1 MMVKSP
7 ESIIPP
13 DVLREYLRPEKGDA
27 IHDPYQVL
35 IDYYEIIDPSL
46 RGSSVAYLPA
56 KSTEMGKVDQTM
68 LNHIRNG
75 VWALIEL
82 NVGLVALGS
91 ANALSERE
99 LKEVIA
105 LFSVHDLH
113 KIRGRDWKEQF
124 DISQEEVLE
133 YAEAFGATKFA
144 PGLTGHDFQSVAVA
158 LHKSVGFH
166 ANLSVKFNLYRPW
179 LTVADTLASIEQPQ
193 ATPSMQQQ
201 LDRIDPSVDFYYHT
215 FQEAT
220 GILTNL
226 VHTGI
231 AGWASEK
238 GLYPLLIFEKG
249 VLYLGEADKQ
259 FELNAED
266 IKEIYRAFRA
276 ALNSS
281 HPTFS
286 DTLELQKSLE
296 TQGSKGL
303 YSIGNVFFFYSG
315 VEKIAK
321 AFAAAAVLRE
331 GENAATIEV
340 DCAGSVLTVG
350 NTEPDMQY
358 PPAQM
363 VSIPRDCITG
373 ITVDGQ
379 TVDTGDILIRCRSE
393 ERKQKKF
400 TLIPE
405 SVEIDGQKVSGKVVI
420 NGTGLMTSQ
429 VGYRAH
435 IMEDFGIDI
444 GWDSEIISYSRAI
457 SGLRMQLIEP
467 LIKIG
472 ALESDDPVLET
483 CRMFEVDAA
492 LTERLS
498 EYALAHRTGDH
509 HRVGGFWN
517 YSYAIARDLLDR
529 DIDGIQFADIRTFN
543 EKIRYLEDC
552 ITRYLQR
559 VPQEKIQELE
569 SELLYPYQE
578 KMLVWISENLN
589 FNGSMFY
596 GAFENKA
603 DKFQAY
609 CNGGG
614 ICRLSNDT
622 PYERERIPL
631 SIGVGMLGQ
640 SFSNR
645 LPVGATEPE
654 LFVSVPIVIE
664 MGLRYIGHG
673 IKGETDR
680 IYFRLI
686 PDHFYTPVL
695 SRLFS
700 QFLSIFNGDCQTNTR
715 ALALDI
721 LSRDTPRY
729 ELLVRDLVSESG
741 RKNVLRYAGY
751 GYKSL
756 HTTYDVVFSKRR
768 DNGTE
773 YWFFGSYLGLILAAA
788 TGCRVVVGENP
799 ICMSLG
805 DEFSEMVKLDAP
817 HAAVKRIFG
826 DAIPLTGLSSVI
838 DLASLVIVLGY
849 ESTKEH
855 KKDKK
860 NKMDARFPKHLQT
873 LKNKRFPGSSLLK
886 EIWRKYEN
894 ESRKRAFINRAR
906 GYRRE
911 NGEIIYDDN
920 PGLVALAL
928 RLDRIGGDVMAVETI
943 HELAEL
949 GLTVAIPKGYESHR
963 VEKLFRESVK
973 AVRAKRDGSFA
984 REDYVDAVSGRL
996 LKMMRRAG
1004 KDQFYYVPGLY
1015 AFDRTHQFAEAFIDL
1030 VFYGM
1035 FDGSPGKLKR
1045 AANDISNGYYSATLE
1060 LWNDAFQREKAAIE
1074 AKRREKEDAR
1084 REEEDK
1090 FEEVEH
1096 HG

>member
-1 MMVKSP
+1 MMVKLP
-7 ESIIPP
+7 ESIISP
-13 DVLREYLRPEKGDA
+13 DELREYLRTEIGDA
-27 IHDPYQVL
+27 IYDPYQVL
-35 IDYYEIIDPSL
+35 IDYYEVMDPAL
-46 RGSSVAYLPA
+46 RDSSVAYFPA

-68 LNHIRNG
+68 LNHVRNG

-82 NVGLVALGS
+82 NVGLTALGS
-91 ANALSERE
+91 ANALSEQE
-99 LKEVIA
+99 LREVIA

-113 KIRGRDWKEQF
+113 KIHGNDWKEQF

-158 LHKSVGFH
+158 LHKSIGFH
-166 ANLSVKFNLYRPW
+166 ANLSVKFSLYRPW
-179 LTVADTLASIEQPQ
+179 LTIADTLASIEQPQ

-201 LDRIDPSVDFYYHT
+201 LGRIDPSVNFYYHT

-231 AGWASEK
+231 ARWASEK
-238 GLYPLLIFEKG
+238 GFHPLLIFEKG
-249 VLYLGEADKQ
+249 VLYLGEAGKP
-259 FELNAED
+259 FELSGEED
-266 IKEIYRAFRA
+266 IKEIYQAFRTTM
-276 ALNSS
+276 NSS
-281 HPTFS
+281 HVTFS
-286 DTLELQKSLE
+286 NTFELQKNLE

-315 VEKIAK
+315 VEKVAK

-331 GENAATIEV
+331 SENTATIEV
-340 DCAGSVLTVG
+340 DCAGSVLKVW

-358 PPAQM
+358 PPAQT
-363 VSIPRDCITG
+363 VSIPGEYITS

-379 TVDTGDILIRCRSE
+379 TVDTGDVLIRCRSE
-393 ERKQKKF
+393 ERKRKKF

-405 SVEIDGQKVSGKVVI
+405 SIEIDGQRVSGKVVI

-435 IMEDFGIDI
+435 IMEDFGVDI
-444 GWDSEIISYSRAI
+444 GWDSEIIPYSRAI

-467 LIKIG
+467 LIKIS

-483 CRMFEVDAA
+483 CRMFGVDAA
-492 LTERLS
+492 LSKRLS
-498 EYALAHRTGDH
+498 GYAQAHRTDDH

-517 YSYAIARDLLDR
+517 YSYVIARNLLDR
-529 DIDGIQFADIRTFN
+529 DIDGIRFADIQSSS
-543 EKIRYLEDC
+543 EKIQYLEDC
-552 ITRYLQR
+552 ITRYFQG
-559 VPQEKIQELE
+559 VSHEKIQELE

-578 KMLVWISENLN
+578 KMLVWISENLD

-596 GAFENKA
+596 GTFENKA

-622 PYERERIPL
+622 PYDKERIPL
-631 SIGVGMLGQ
+631 SIGVGMLGL

-645 LPVGATEPE
+645 LPVGASEPA
-654 LFVSVPIVIE
+654 LYVSAPIAIE

-673 IKGETDR
+673 IKGGANR

-686 PDHFYTPVL
+686 PDHFYTPIL

-700 QFLSIFNGDCQTNTR
+700 QFLSMFNGDCQTNIR
-715 ALALDI
+715 ALALDT
-721 LSRDTPRY
+721 LSGDTPKY
-729 ELLVRDLVSESG
+729 ELLVHDLISESG

-756 HTTYDVVFSKRR
+756 HTTYDVVFNKVRGN
-768 DNGTE
+768 DTE
-773 YWFFGSYLGLILAAA
+773 YWFFGAYLGLILAAA

-799 ICMSLG
+799 ICMSPG

-817 HAAVKRIFG
+817 HAVVKRIFG
-826 DAIPLTGLSSVI
+826 DAISLTELSSVI
-838 DLASLVIVLGY
+838 DLASLVTVLGY
-849 ESTKEH
+849 ENVMD
-855 KKDKK
+855 DK
-860 NKMDARFPKHLQT
+860 RFPKHLQT
-873 LKNKRFPGSSLLK
+873 LKNKMFPGSSLLK
-886 EIWRKYEN
+886 DIWRKYEN
-894 ESRKRAFINRAR
+894 ESRKGAFVNRAR
-906 GYRRE
+906 GYRNE
-911 NGEIIYDDN
+911 NEEIIYDDN
-920 PGLVALAL
+920 PGLVTLAL
-928 RLDRIGGDVMAVETI
+928 RLDRIGGDKMTVETI

-949 GLTVAIPKGYESHR
+949 GLTVAIPKGYEPHR

-973 AVRAKRDGSFA
+973 AVLAKRDGSFA

-1004 KDQFYYVPGLY
+1004 TDQFSLIPGLY
-1015 AFDRTHQFAEAFIDL
+1015 EFDRTHQFAGAFVDH
-1030 VFYGM
+1030 VFYGL
-1035 FDGSPGKLKR
+1035 FDGNPGKLKR
-1045 AANDISNGYYSATLE
+1045 AANDISDGYYSATLE
-1060 LWNDAFQREKAAIE
+1060 IRNDAYQRERAAIE
-1074 AKRREKEDAR
+1074 AKRHEKKE
-1084 REEEDK
+1084 K
-1090 FEEVEH
+1090 I
-1096 HG
+1096 

>member
-1 MMVKSP
+1 MMVKLP

-13 DVLREYLRPEKGDA
+13 DVLREYLRPETRDA

-35 IDYYEIIDPSL
+35 IDYYEVMDPAL
-46 RGSSVAYLPA
+46 RGSSVAYSPA

-82 NVGLVALGS
+82 NIGLTSLGS
-91 ANALSERE
+91 ANALSEQE
-99 LKEVIA
+99 LREVIA

-113 KIRGRDWKEQF
+113 KIHGKDWKEQF

-158 LHKSVGFH
+158 LHKSIGFH

-179 LTVADTLASIEQPQ
+179 LTIADTLASIEQPQ

-201 LDRIDPSVDFYYHT
+201 LDRIDSSVDFYYHT

-231 AGWASEK
+231 ARWASER

-249 VLYLGEADKQ
+249 VLYLGETGRA
-259 FELNAED
+259 FGLNGEED
-266 IKEIYRAFRA
+266 IREIYQAFRA
-276 ALNSS
+276 TMNSS
-281 HPTFS
+281 HATFS
-286 DTLELQKSLE
+286 DTFELQKSLE

-315 VEKIAK
+315 VEKVAK
-321 AFAAAAVLRE
+321 AFAAAAVLRRS
-331 GENAATIEV
+331 ENTATIVV
-340 DCAGSVLTVG
+340 DCAGNVLTVG

-358 PPAQM
+358 PPAQT
-363 VSIPRDCITG
+363 VSIPREYITS
-373 ITVDGQ
+373 IIVDGQ
-379 TVDTGDILIRCRSE
+379 TMDTGAVLVRCRSE
-393 ERKQKKF
+393 ERKRKKF

-405 SVEIDGQKVSGKVVI
+405 SVEIDGQRISGKVVI

-429 VGYRAH
+429 IGYRAH
-435 IMEDFGIDI
+435 IMEDFGVDI
-444 GWDSEIISYSRAI
+444 GWDSEIIPYSRAI

-472 ALESDDPVLET
+472 ALETDDPVLET
-483 CRMFEVDAA
+483 CRMFGVDAVLA
-492 LTERLS
+492 ERLS
-498 EYALAHRTGDH
+498 GYARAHRTDDH

-517 YSYAIARDLLDR
+517 YSYVIARDLLDR
-529 DIDGIQFADIRTFN
+529 DIDGILFADIQSPN

-552 ITRYLQR
+552 ITRYLQG
-559 VPQEKIQELE
+559 VPHDKIQELE

-578 KMLVWISENLN
+578 KMLVWISENLD

-596 GAFENKA
+596 GTFENKT

-622 PYERERIPL
+622 PYDKERIPL
-631 SIGVGMLGQ
+631 SIGVGMLGL

-645 LPVGATEPE
+645 LPVGASEPA
-654 LFVSVPIVIE
+654 LYVSAPVAIE
-664 MGLRYIGHG
+664 MGLRNIGHG

-700 QFLSIFNGDCQTNTR
+700 QFLSVFNGDCQTNIR
-715 ALALDI
+715 ALALDT
-721 LSRDTPRY
+721 LSWDTPKY
-729 ELLVRDLVSESG
+729 ELLVHDLISESG

-756 HTTYDVVFSKRR
+756 HTTYDIVFSKRR
-768 DNGTE
+768 DNDTE
-773 YWFFGSYLGLILAAA
+773 YWFFGAYLGLILAAA

-817 HAAVKRIFG
+817 HAVVKRIFG
-826 DAIPLTGLSSVI
+826 DTIPLTELSSVI

-849 ESTKEH
+849 ENVMD
-855 KKDKK
+855 DK
-860 NKMDARFPKHLQT
+860 RFPKHLQT
-873 LKNKRFPGSSLLK
+873 LKNKMFPGSSLLK
-886 EIWRKYEN
+886 DIWRKYES
-894 ESRKRAFINRAR
+894 ESRTGAFVNRAR
-906 GYRRE
+906 GYRNE
-911 NGEIIYDDN
+911 NGEIVYDDR
-920 PGLVALAL
+920 PGLIALAL
-928 RLDRIGGDVMAVETI
+928 RLDRSGGDVMAVETI

-949 GLTVAIPKGYESHR
+949 GLTVAIPKGFEPHR

-973 AVRAKRDGSFA
+973 AVLAKRDGSFA
-984 REDYVDAVSGRL
+984 REDYIDAVSGRL

-1004 KDQFYYVPGLY
+1004 NDQFSLIPGLY
-1015 AFDRTHQFAEAFIDL
+1015 EFDRAHQFAGAFVDH
-1030 VFYGM
+1030 VFYGL
-1035 FDGSPGKLKR
+1035 FDGNPGKLKR
-1045 AANDISNGYYSATLE
+1045 AANDISDGYYSATLE
-1060 LWNDAFQREKAAIE
+1060 LRDDAYQRERGAIE
-1074 AKRREKEDAR
+1074 AKRQEKKE
-1084 REEEDK
+1084 K
-1090 FEEVEH
+1090 I
-1096 HG
+1096 

>member
-1 MMVKSP
+1 MMVKRP
-7 ESIIPP
+7 KSIIPP
-13 DVLREYLRPEKGDA
+13 DVLREYLQVEIGDVPY
-27 IHDPYQVL
+27 DPYLVL
-35 IDYYEIIDPSL
+35 IDYYEVMDPAL
-46 RGSSVAYLPA
+46 RGSSVAYSPA

-82 NVGLVALGS
+82 NVGLTALGS
-91 ANALSERE
+91 ANALSEQE
-99 LKEVIA
+99 LREVIA

-113 KIRGRDWKEQF
+113 KIHGKDWKEQF
-124 DISQEEVLE
+124 DISQEEIIE

-158 LHKSVGFH
+158 LHKSIGYH

-179 LTVADTLASIEQPQ
+179 LTIADTLASIEQPQ

-215 FQEAT
+215 FQDAT

-231 AGWASEK
+231 AEWASEK
-238 GLYPLLIFEKG
+238 GLHPLLIFEKG
-249 VLYLGEADKQ
+249 VLYLGEADKP
-259 FELNAED
+259 FELSEEED

-281 HPTFS
+281 HVTFS
-286 DTLELQKSLE
+286 DTFELQKSIE

-315 VEKIAK
+315 IERVAK
-321 AFAAAAVLRE
+321 AFATAAVLRE
-331 GENAATIEV
+331 SENKTTIEV
-340 DCAGSVLTVG
+340 DCAENVLKVG
-350 NTEPDMQY
+350 NAEPNMQY
-358 PPAQM
+358 PPAQTID
-363 VSIPRDCITG
+363 IPRKYITD

-379 TVDTGDILIRCRSE
+379 TVDTGDIVIRCRSE
-393 ERKQKKF
+393 ERKRKKF

-405 SVEIDGQKVSGKVVI
+405 SVEIDGQRVSGKVVI
-420 NGTGLMTSQ
+420 NGTGLMISQ

-457 SGLRMQLIEP
+457 SGLRKQLIQP

-483 CRMFEVDAA
+483 CRMFDVDAT
-492 LTERLS
+492 LSERLS
-498 EYALAHRTGDH
+498 GYAQAHRTDDH

-517 YSYAIARDLLDR
+517 YSYVIARDLLDR
-529 DIDGIQFADIRTFN
+529 DIDGIRFADIRSSN
-543 EKIRYLEDC
+543 EKIQELEDC
-552 ITRYLQR
+552 ITRYLQGI
-559 VPQEKIQELE
+559 PPEKIQELE
-569 SELLYPYQE
+569 SQLLYPYQE
-578 KMLVWISENLN
+578 KMLVWISENLD

-622 PYERERIPL
+622 PYDKERIPL
-631 SIGVGMLGQ
+631 SIRVGMLGQ

-654 LFVSVPIVIE
+654 LFVSVPIAIE

-673 IKGETDR
+673 IKGGANR

-686 PDHFYTPVL
+686 PDHFYTPIL
-695 SRLFS
+695 SHLFS
-700 QFLSIFNGDCQTNTR
+700 QFLSVFNGDCQTNVR

-721 LSRDTPRY
+721 LSWDTPQY
-729 ELLVRDLVSESG
+729 ELLVRDLISESG

-756 HTTYDVVFSKRR
+756 HTTYDVVFNKMR
-768 DNGTE
+768 DNDTE
-773 YWFFGSYLGLILAAA
+773 YWFFGAYLGLILAAA

-799 ICMSLG
+799 ICMSPG

-826 DAIPLTGLSSVI
+826 DAIPLTELSSVI

-849 ESTKEH
+849 ENVME
-855 KKDKK
+855 DK
-860 NKMDARFPKHLQT
+860 RFPKHLQT
-873 LKNKRFPGSSLLK
+873 LKNKMFPGSSLLK
-886 EIWRKYEN
+886 DVLRRYEN
-894 ESRKRAFINRAR
+894 ESRTGAFVNRAR
-906 GYRRE
+906 GYRNE

-928 RLDRIGGDVMAVETI
+928 RLDRVGGDIMAVETI

-949 GLTVAIPKGYESHR
+949 GLTVAIPKGYEPHR

-973 AVRAKRDGSFA
+973 AVLAKRDGSFA

-1004 KDQFYYVPGLY
+1004 NDQFSLIPGLY
-1015 AFDRTHQFAEAFIDL
+1015 EFDRTHQFAGAFVDH
-1030 VFYGM
+1030 VFYGL
-1035 FDGSPGKLKR
+1035 FDGNPGKLKR
-1045 AANDISNGYYSATLE
+1045 AANDISDGYYSATLE
-1060 LWNDAFQREKAAIE
+1060 LRNDAYQRERAAIE
-1074 AKRREKEDAR
+1074 AKRQEKKE
-1084 REEEDK
+1084 K
-1090 FEEVEH
+1090 V
-1096 HG
+1096 

>member
-13 DVLREYLRPEKGDA
+13 DVLREYLRPETGDA

-82 NVGLVALGS
+82 NVGLIALGS

-99 LKEVIA
+99 LREVIA

-113 KIRGRDWKEQF
+113 KIHGKDWKEQF

-144 PGLTGHDFQSVAVA
+144 PDLTGHDFQSVAVA
-158 LHKSVGFH
+158 LHKSIGFH

-179 LTVADTLASIEQPQ
+179 LTIADTLASIEQPQ

-238 GLYPLLIFEKG
+238 GLHPLLIFEKG

-259 FELNAED
+259 FELNGEED
-266 IKEIYRAFRA
+266 IKEIYRAFRE

-286 DTLELQKSLE
+286 DTLELQKSIDAS
-296 TQGSKGL
+296 QASKGF
-303 YSIGNVFFFYSG
+303 YRIENVFFFYSG
-315 VEKIAK
+315 VEKVAK

-331 GENAATIEV
+331 SENTATIEV
-340 DCAGSVLTVG
+340 DCTGGVLKVG

-358 PPAQM
+358 PPAQT
-363 VSIPRDCITG
+363 VSIPRKCITG
-373 ITVDGQ
+373 ITVDGR
-379 TVDTGDILIRCRSE
+379 TVDTGDVLIRCRSE
-393 ERKQKKF
+393 ERKRKKF

-405 SVEIDGQKVSGKVVI
+405 SVEIDGQRVSGKVAI

-429 VGYRAH
+429 IGYRAH
-435 IMEDFGIDI
+435 IMEDFGSDI
-444 GWDSEIISYSRAI
+444 GWDSKIISYSRAI

-472 ALESDDPVLET
+472 ALDSADPVLET
-483 CRMFEVDAA
+483 CRMFGVDAA
-492 LTERLS
+492 LSERLS
-498 EYALAHRTGDH
+498 GYAQAHRTDDH

-517 YSYAIARDLLDR
+517 YSYVIARDLLDR
-529 DIDGIQFADIRTFN
+529 DIDGIWFADIRTSN
-543 EKIRYLEDC
+543 EKIQYLEDC

-559 VPQEKIQELE
+559 VPHEKIQELE

-578 KMLVWISENLN
+578 KMLVWISENLE

-596 GAFENKA
+596 GTFENKA

-622 PYERERIPL
+622 PYDKERIPL
-631 SIGVGMLGQ
+631 SIGVGMLGL

-645 LPVGATEPE
+645 LPVGASEPA
-654 LFVSVPIVIE
+654 LYVSVPIAIE

-673 IKGETDR
+673 IKGGANR

-700 QFLSIFNGDCQTNTR
+700 QFLSVFNGDCQTNVR

-721 LSRDTPRY
+721 LSRDTPQY

-756 HTTYDVVFSKRR
+756 HTTYDVVFNKVR
-768 DNGTE
+768 DNDTE

-799 ICMSLG
+799 ICMSPG
-805 DEFSEMVKLDAP
+805 DEFSAMVKLDAP
-817 HAAVKRIFG
+817 HAAVKRISG
-826 DAIPLTGLSSVI
+826 DVIPLTELSSVI

-849 ESTKEH
+849 ENVME
-855 KKDKK
+855 DK
-860 NKMDARFPKHLQT
+860 RFPKHLQT
-873 LKNKRFPGSSLLK
+873 LKNKMFPGSSLLK
-886 EIWRKYEN
+886 DIWRKYEN
-894 ESRKRAFINRAR
+894 ESRKGAFVNRAR
-906 GYRRE
+906 GYRNE
-911 NGEIIYDDN
+911 NEEIIYDDN
-920 PGLVALAL
+920 PGLVFLAL

-949 GLTVAIPKGYESHR
+949 GLTVAIPKGYEPHR

-973 AVRAKRDGSFA
+973 AVLAKRDGSFA

-1004 KDQFYYVPGLY
+1004 TDQFSLIPGLY
-1015 AFDRTHQFAEAFIDL
+1015 EFDRTHRFAGAFVDH
-1030 VFYGM
+1030 VFYGL
-1035 FDGSPGKLKR
+1035 FDGNPGKLKR
-1045 AANDISNGYYSATLE
+1045 AANDISDGYYSATLE
-1060 LWNDAFQREKAAIE
+1060 IRNDAYQRERAAIE
-1074 AKRREKEDAR
+1074 AKKQEKKE
-1084 REEEDK
+1084 K
-1090 FEEVEH
+1090 I
-1096 HG
+1096 